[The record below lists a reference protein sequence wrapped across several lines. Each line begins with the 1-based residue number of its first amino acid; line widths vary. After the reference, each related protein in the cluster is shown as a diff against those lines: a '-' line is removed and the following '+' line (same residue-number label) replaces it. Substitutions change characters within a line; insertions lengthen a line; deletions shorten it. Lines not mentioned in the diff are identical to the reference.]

1 MGRKR
6 RGEEAHCARVRWGV
20 VQRTQAE
27 DEGVGLVVDE
37 SEDVTLRDRVL
48 VGGLGLQ
55 LAIGLEA
62 PISCAADH
70 SAAVRAHQSRSNVRA
85 EP

>member
-1 MGRKR
+1 M
-6 RGEEAHCARVRWGV
+6 

-48 VGGLGLQ
+48 LGVRGG
-55 LAIGLEA
+55 
-62 PISCAADH
+62 
-70 SAAVRAHQSRSNVRA
+70 VRVRVRVSNQG
-85 EP
+85 